1 MKPLETFA
9 EARAAGCDR
18 LLVACDSCRR
28 ASSIPLDRIER
39 RTRRN
44 TLAEIKGALRCDR
57 CGGRPSIVGF
67 TAAERAMAQ
76 FDYVVLVWDRHR
88 NRVDHVAAA
97 AVSLEEASQAFR
109 IVARRHPDRWVTL
122 ESKKALLGD
131 SDRKES
137 LEDA

>member
-9 EARAAGCDR
+9 EARAVGCDR

-28 ASSIPLDRIER
+28 ASSIPLARIER
-39 RTRRN
+39 RSGRS
-44 TLAEIKGALRCDR
+44 TLAEMKTALRCDR

-67 TAAERAMAQ
+67 TSAKRAIAH
-76 FDYVVLVWDRHR
+76 FDYVVLVWDRYRH
-88 NRVDHVAAA
+88 RVDHVAAA
-97 AVSLEEASQAFR
+97 TVSLEEASQAFR

-131 SDRKES
+131 SDRKEA

>member
-9 EARAAGCDR
+9 EAREAGCDR

-28 ASSIPLDRIER
+28 ASSILLDWIER
-39 RTRRN
+39 RTSRS
-44 TLAEIKGALRCDR
+44 TLAEMKAALRCDR

-67 TAAERAMAQ
+67 AVAERAMAH
-76 FDYVVLVWDRHR
+76 FEYVVIVWDRYR
-88 NRVDHVAAA
+88 NHVDHVAAA
-97 AVSLEEASQAFR
+97 TVSLEEASQAFR

-131 SDRKES
+131 SDRKEA
-137 LEDA
+137 LEDV